1 MRSNWM
7 YVLYAFLLAFI
18 SIVTKEIVT
27 FIMLG
32 VILVTLQNIHKT
44 LKELLHH
51 QQEKDSL

>member
-1 MRSNWM
+1 M